1 MTPNLAIVVGG
12 VVALMIIS
20 VMIGTTLETT
30 AQQRAA
36 RQAAD
41 ERLLLVRE
49 QENLAREQGMTLRAR
64 RERAWARRCTRC
76 GRPFPPTA

>member
-64 RERAWARRCTRC
+64 RERAWARRCTKC